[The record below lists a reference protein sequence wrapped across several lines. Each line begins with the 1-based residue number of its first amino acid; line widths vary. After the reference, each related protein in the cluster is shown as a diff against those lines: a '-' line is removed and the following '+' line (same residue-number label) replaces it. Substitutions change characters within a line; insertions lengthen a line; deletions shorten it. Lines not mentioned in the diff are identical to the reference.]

1 MRNLPCAM
9 KGIYPIDGILEMV
22 TALEYNKFMI
32 DINTCVV
39 IDFYYAYPLTP
50 GPDLW

>member
-1 MRNLPCAM
+1 M

-22 TALEYNKFMI
+22 TGLEYNIFMI

-39 IDFYYAYPLTP
+39 IDFYYL
-50 GPDLW
+50 